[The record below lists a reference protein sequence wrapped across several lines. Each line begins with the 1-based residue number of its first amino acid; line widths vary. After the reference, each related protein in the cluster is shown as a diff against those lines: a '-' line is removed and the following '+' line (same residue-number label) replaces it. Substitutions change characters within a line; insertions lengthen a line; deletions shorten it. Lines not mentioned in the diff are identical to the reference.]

1 MEAALP
7 REYYVDPETFSRERE
22 MLRGQ
27 WTCIG
32 RLDELGL
39 TDVGRAAVIDYYGES
54 IIVTNDGNLHA
65 HANVCRHRGSQLLPA
80 DTSPCELKALRCPYH
95 SWTYGLDGSLLHAPH
110 TEGINPADFSLTPLA
125 VAQWGG
131 WLWLAETPREPL
143 LVQLGE
149 APERIKRYP
158 LAELVVG
165 LRFT

>member
-110 TEGINPADFSLTPLA
+110 TGRLFLDAAGGCAMGRLALARRNPKGATTSAT
-125 VAQWGG
+125 
-131 WLWLAETPREPL
+131 R
-143 LVQLGE
+143 
-149 APERIKRYP
+149 
-158 LAELVVG
+158 
-165 LRFT
+165 